1 MALLLTQENLKPM
14 VDDPAQIRVAIQAIE
29 QATLEQAGGN
39 AGHATY
45 LQFPLAGGP
54 GMDVYSTA
62 GPGGGTVRIFPQ
74 RVSGNVADSHI
85 MLLLDNATGQ
95 LLALLSGDDLNALRT
110 SLPAAVGAKHLA
122 PEGARRLCILGSG
135 QQAAGHLRCLSAAM
149 PGLDD
154 IRVYSPTT
162 ANRERFAREWSARL
176 GRTVRAC
183 ANAEEAIREADIVAT
198 TAHVTDEKD
207 QPKAEWLKPGA
218 VVTSLVS
225 APPMTN
231 LSARLVF
238 PSLKRPQTVMPRMM
252 RPPETPPAGM
262 RPHAELAAIMR
273 GEAKARE
280 HDSDIVLYSI
290 AAPYSW
296 DAPVM
301 RWAYDWAK
309 AKGIGTPF
317 ALSAS

>member
-1 MALLLTQENLKPM
+1 MALLLTENDLKPM
-14 VDDPAQIRVAIQAIE
+14 VDDPAQIRLAIRAIE
-29 QATLEQAGGN
+29 EATLQQARGD

-45 LQFPLAGGP
+45 LQFPLAAGP
-54 GMDVYSTA
+54 GMDVYSTS

-74 RVSGNVADSHI
+74 RTSGNIADGHV
-85 MLLLDNATGQ
+85 MLLLDPADGH

-122 PEGARRLCILGSG
+122 APGAGRLCILGSG
-135 QQAAGHLRCLSAAM
+135 QQAAGHLRCLSAQM
-149 PGLDD
+149 PRLED
-154 IRVYSPTT
+154 IRVYSPTA

-176 GRTVRAC
+176 GREVRAC
-183 ANAEEAIREADIVAT
+183 NNAEEAIRDADIVAV

-207 QPKAEWLKPGA
+207 QPEAAWLKPGA

-225 APPMTN
+225 APPMSN
-231 LSARLVF
+231 LKARLVV

-262 RPHAELAAIMR
+262 RPHAELAAIMK
-273 GEAKARE
+273 GEAQARE

-301 RWAYDWAK
+301 RWAYDWAM
-309 AKGIGTPF
+309 ANGIGTRI
-317 ALSAS
+317 ALSSA

>member
-1 MALLLTQENLKPM
+1 MALLLTQNDLKPM
-14 VDDPAQIRVAIQAIE
+14 VDDPAQIRLAIRAIE
-29 QATLEQAGGN
+29 ESTLQQARGD

-45 LQFPLAGGP
+45 LQFPLTGGP
-54 GMDVYSTA
+54 RMDVYSTS
-62 GPGGGTVRIFPQ
+62 GPGGGTMRIFPQ
-74 RVSGNVADSHI
+74 RIKENIADSHV
-85 MLLLDNATGQ
+85 MLLLDPIDGH

-110 SLPAAVGAKHLA
+110 SLPAVVGAKHLA
-122 PEGARRLCILGSG
+122 APGATRLCILGSG
-135 QQAAGHLRCLSAAM
+135 QQAAGHLRCLSAEM
-149 PGLDD
+149 PGLED

-176 GRTVRAC
+176 GREVQAC
-183 ANAEEAIREADIVAT
+183 ASAEEAIRDADIVAV

-231 LSARLVF
+231 LKARLVF
-238 PSLKRPQTVMPRMM
+238 PSMKRPQTVMPRMM
-252 RPPETPPAGM
+252 RPPESPSGGM
-262 RPHAELAAIMR
+262 SPHAELAAIMK
-273 GEAKARE
+273 GESQARE
-280 HDSDIVLYSI
+280 YDSDIVLYSI

-301 RWAYDWAK
+301 RWAYDWAS
-309 AKGIGTPF
+309 ARGVGTPF
-317 ALSAS
+317 TLSAS